1 MARLLTGNTGV
12 MGSKKKTKSKQIKA
26 KQRKKNT
33 QMFYLSLIVLVGVGF
48 LLFFFLSLF
57 DYIYPPAGGT
67 RASVA
72 TGEKQKVKLYFSDRN
87 ERFLIPEERYLPKDK
102 STNGTVRALV
112 EALIEGPHTDLVE
125 TFPQETVLRGV
136 AVKNGV
142 ASIDFGR
149 NLIDLHPGGSASEM
163 MTIYSLTNTITINVP
178 SVTRVRILIDG
189 TGVETIKGHIDTGR
203 PFETNRELIVENH
216 S

>member
-1 MARLLTGNTGV
+1 
-12 MGSKKKTKSKQIKA
+12 MGSKKKTKSRQIKA

-33 QMFYLSLIVLVGVGF
+33 RTLYLSLIILVGVGF

-67 RASVA
+67 RGPVV
-72 TGEKQKVKLYFSDRN
+72 TGEKQKVKLYFSDLN
-87 ERFLIPEERYLPKDK
+87 ERFLIPEERYITKGRSPDD
-102 STNGTVRALV
+102 TVRTLV

-125 TFPQETVLRGV
+125 TFPTETDLRGV
-136 AVKNGV
+136 AVKNSV
-142 ASIDFGR
+142 AYIDFGR

-163 MTIYSLTNTITINVP
+163 MTIYSLTNTVTINVP
-178 SVTRVRILIDG
+178 SVKKVKILIDG
-189 TGVETIKGHIDTGR
+189 NYLETIKGHIDTSR
-203 PFETNRELIVENH
+203 LFEVNREVIVENH

>member
-1 MARLLTGNTGV
+1 
-12 MGSKKKTKSKQIKA
+12 MGSKKKTKSRQIKA

-33 QMFYLSLIVLVGVGF
+33 QIFYLSLIILVGVGF

-67 RASVA
+67 KSPVV
-72 TGEKQKVKLYFSDRN
+72 TGEKQKMKLYFSDLN
-87 ERFLIPEERYLPKDK
+87 ERFLIPEERYITKKK
-102 STNGTVRALV
+102 SPDDTVRALV
-112 EALIEGPHTDLVE
+112 TALIEGPHTDLVK
-125 TFPQETVLRGV
+125 TFPGETILRGV
-136 AVKNGV
+136 TIKNGI

-163 MTIYSLTNTITINVP
+163 MTIYSLTNTLTINVP
-178 SVTRVRILIDG
+178 SVKKVKILIG
-189 TGVETIKGHIDTGR
+189 GNSVETIKGHIDTSS
-203 PFETNRELIVENH
+203 PFSVNRDILVENH